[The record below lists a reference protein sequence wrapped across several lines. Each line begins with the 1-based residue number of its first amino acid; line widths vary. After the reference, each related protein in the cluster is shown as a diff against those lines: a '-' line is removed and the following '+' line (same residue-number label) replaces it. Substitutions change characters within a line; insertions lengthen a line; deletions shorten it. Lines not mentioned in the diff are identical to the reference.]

1 MKYLLTILLGISF
14 ACFSQDGALN
24 LTVLNNPTLGPL
36 EVSVFLKGDSTDTWV
51 GVTDEHGQI
60 FSKNLPLGMQT
71 LRFSYLGKDYGTRDF
86 FVQERQL
93 LSTTV
98 LIDTVL
104 AGIDVNSYGHFEIGA
119 GQKMNG
125 NRTIIDG
132 NLAGATI
139 TRADF
144 ARIPVTTGFSNGVYS
159 LCEVK
164 VVSYK
169 VALIDKD
176 GGASGTTISRDDIK
190 HLPTRSAAQM
200 ATTVGGVTSFEGDQ
214 ENIYIRGSRGDASNY
229 YIDGVRVRSMPI
241 VPQSS
246 MNRITVWTGG
256 VPASY
261 GDFTGGIISVESK
274 SYFDLYREWKS
285 DQLRS
290 GRYFSYSAPE
300 PDELNDDLSSSSGVE
315 MTDSEALEVASEP
328 ELTPEQIA
336 QKEREE
342 FIASLEPRISAD
354 RFHAIYENMF
364 LSPKNHPNSTFGLDV
379 DRASWTYVQ
388 NCIDNQIDV
397 QRDAVKMEEMIN
409 AFNYRKVEVPRDEL
423 MHVNVV
429 RSECMW
435 NENSELLSVHLKA
448 MDLPKN
454 LPRKKHNF
462 VFLVDVSGSMSSF
475 NKLPLLKEGLKDFVK
490 TLEEDDMV
498 SIVTYAGYVGVAL
511 EPTSDKQKVLAA
523 LDNLSSGGSTN
534 GMGGVQKAYELAEA
548 NLDTS
553 KNNRIILCTDGDF
566 NVGISNTEE
575 LDAYISEKRG
585 GGIYLTAL
593 GFGMGN
599 YRNDILESLA
609 DRGDG
614 NHFYINSLEES
625 RKVLVEEVGN
635 LLNIARDV
643 KLDVEFDSTMVDWYR
658 LIGYE
663 NRMLQPEDFVDD
675 TKDGGE
681 IGYGHEVVAVY
692 EIQRIHDSLLID
704 NEDRI
709 ANVRLR
715 YKPFEAKSSI
725 ERAYPVYCKDAI
737 ERGRKLNAVV
747 GFGLVLRN
755 SAYSN
760 MLTID
765 DVYNYSLLVT
775 PQNEDDLKLLELIE
789 EYKKGQMGI

>member
-1 MKYLLTILLGISF
+1 MKYLLTLLFGFSLSCF
-14 ACFSQDGALN
+14 AQEGALN
-24 LTVLNNPTLGPL
+24 LTFLNNPTLGPL
-36 EVSVFLKGDSTDTWV
+36 EMSIFLQEDSTETWL
-51 GVTDEHGQI
+51 GVTNEHGQVLTE
-60 FSKNLPLGMQT
+60 NLPLGMQT
-71 LRFSYLGKDYGTRDF
+71 LRFKYLGKDYGTRDF

-104 AGIDVNSYGHFEIGA
+104 AGIDVNEYGNYQIGA
-119 GQKMNG
+119 GGKVGNSRALING
-125 NRTIIDG
+125 NPGR
-132 NLAGATI
+132 TI
-139 TRADF
+139 TRTDIARLPNAGF
-144 ARIPVTTGFSNGVYS
+144 AAEIYS
-159 LCEVK
+159 ISEVA
-164 VVSYK
+164 VVAYS
-169 VALIDKD
+169 VPLISRDA
-176 GGASGTTISRDDIK
+176 GTSGTTINRDDIRNM
-190 HLPTRSAAQM
+190 PTRSPGQM
-200 ATTVGGVTSFEGDQ
+200 ATTVGGVSRFEGDA
-214 ENIYIRGSRGDASNY
+214 NNVCIRGARGDASNY
-229 YIDGVRVRSMPI
+229 YIDGVRVRSLPVI
-241 VPQSS
+241 PQSS
-246 MNRITVWTGG
+246 MNQITVWTGG

-274 SYFDLYREWKS
+274 SYFDLYRAWKS

-290 GRYFSYSAPE
+290 DRYFSYTTPE
-300 PDELNDDLSSSSGVE
+300 PIIE
-315 MTDSEALEVASEP
+315 TPEALEVVAEEVPEP

-336 QKEREE
+336 QKEHEE

-364 LSPKNHPNSTFGLDV
+364 LSPKDHPNSTFGLDV

-388 NCIDNQIDV
+388 NCIDNGIDV

-409 AFNYRKVEVPRDEL
+409 AFNYRKVAVPRGEL

-435 NENSELLSVHLKA
+435 NEESELLSVHLKA
-448 MDLPKN
+448 MDLPKD

-462 VFLVDVSGSMSSF
+462 VFLVDVSGSMSSA
-475 NKLPLLKEGLKDFVK
+475 NKLPLLKEGLKEFVN
-490 TLEEDDMV
+490 TLEEEDVV

-511 EPTSDKQKVLAA
+511 EPTSNKQKVLTA
-523 LDNLSSGGSTN
+523 LDNLNSGGSTN

-566 NVGISNTEE
+566 NVGISSTSE
-575 LDAYISEKRG
+575 LEAYISEKRG

-599 YRNDILESLA
+599 YRSDVLESLA

-614 NHFYINSLEES
+614 NHFYINSLDES

-643 KLDVEFDSTMVDWYR
+643 KLDVEFDSTMVTSYR

-681 IGYGHEVVAVY
+681 IGYSHEVVAVY

-704 NEDRI
+704 NEERI

-715 YKPFEAKSSI
+715 YKPFEAENSI
-725 ERAYPVYCKDAI
+725 ERGYPVYCKDAI
-737 ERGRKLNAVV
+737 ERGRKLNTVV
-747 GFGLVLRN
+747 AFGLVMRN

-760 MLTID
+760 ILSMD
-765 DVYNYSLLVT
+765 DVYNFSLLVK
-775 PQNEDDLKLLELIE
+775 PQNDDDKKLLELIE
-789 EYKKGQMGI
+789 KYKQGLAGI

>member
-1 MKYLLTILLGISF
+1 MKYLITLLFGFSLTCFAQNGALQLTI
-14 ACFSQDGALN
+14 
-24 LTVLNNPTLGPL
+24 LNNPTLGPL
-36 EVSVFLKGDSTDTWV
+36 QLSVFLQEDSTETWV
-51 GVTDEHGQI
+51 GVTNDKGQVMTT
-60 FSKNLPLGMQT
+60 KLPFGMQT
-71 LRFSYLGKDYGTRDF
+71 LRFKYLDKDFGSRDF

-104 AGIDVNSYGHFEIGA
+104 AGIQVNQYGNYEIGA
-119 GQKMNG
+119 GQKMGQTKLING
-125 NRTIIDG
+125 N
-132 NLAGATI
+132 LPLATI
-139 TRADF
+139 TRADI
-144 ARIPVTTGFSNGVYS
+144 ARLPVRSAAGEAYTLS
-159 LCEVK
+159 EVM

-169 VALIDKD
+169 TPLISKD
-176 GGASGTTISRDDIK
+176 GGASKSTIYQDDIRNM
-190 HLPTRSAAQM
+190 PTRSAAEI
-200 ATTVGGVTSFEGDQ
+200 ATTVGGVNMQEGSMLGP
-214 ENIYIRGSRGDASNY
+214 NIRGARSDATNY
-229 YIDGVRVRSMPI
+229 YIDGVRVRSLPV
-241 VPQSS
+241 VPQAS
-246 MNRITVWTGG
+246 MSQITIWTGG

-274 SYFDLYREWKS
+274 SYFDLYRQWKS
-285 DQLRS
+285 DELRS
-290 GRYFSYSAPE
+290 GRYFSYKTPE
-300 PDELNDDLSSSSGVE
+300 PEENTTSKLEEIVPE
-315 MTDSEALEVASEP
+315 VVTEAIPEP
-328 ELTPEQIA
+328 EPTPEEIA
-336 QKEREE
+336 WKKRQEL
-342 FIASLEPRISAD
+342 IASLEPRISAD

-364 LSPKNHPNSTFGLDV
+364 LSPVEHPNSTFGLDV

-388 NCIDNQIDV
+388 NCINRGVEV

-409 AFNYRKVEVPRDEL
+409 AFNYRNVTVPEGEL

-435 NENSELLSVHLKA
+435 NEESELLSVHLKA
-448 MDLPKN
+448 MDLPRN

-462 VFLVDVSGSMSSF
+462 VFLVDVSGSMSSA

-490 TLEEDDMV
+490 TLEEEDVV
-498 SIVTYAGYVGVAL
+498 SIVTYAGHVGVAL
-511 EPTSDKQKVLAA
+511 EPTSDKQKIMAA
-523 LDNLSSGGSTN
+523 LDNLNSGGSTN
-534 GMGGVQKAYELAEA
+534 GMGGVQKAYDLAEA
-548 NLDTS
+548 NLDTA

-566 NVGISNTEE
+566 NVGISNTEDLE
-575 LDAYISEKRG
+575 AYISEKRG
-585 GGIYLTAL
+585 SGIYLTAL

-625 RKVLVEEVGN
+625 RKVLVEQVGN

-643 KLDVEFDSTMVDWYR
+643 KLDVAFDSTMVTSYR

-663 NRMLQPEDFVDD
+663 NRMLQPEDFIDD

-681 IGYGHEVVAVY
+681 IGYSHEVVAVY
-692 EIQRIHDSLLID
+692 EIQRIHDSLLIE

-715 YKPFEAKSSI
+715 YKPFEAESSI
-725 ERAYPVYCKDAI
+725 ERSYPVYCKDPI
-737 ERGRKLNAVV
+737 ERGRKLNTVV

-760 MLTID
+760 NLTMD
-765 DVYNYSLLVT
+765 DVYNYSLHVN
-775 PQNEDDLKLLELIE
+775 PQNGEDEELLELIE
-789 EYKKGQMGI
+789 KYKESKHGI

>member
-1 MKYLLTILLGISF
+1 MKYLLILLFGVSLH
-14 ACFSQDGALN
+14 CFGQEGAIR

-36 EVSVFLKGDSTDTWV
+36 QLSVFLQEDSTETWI
-51 GVTDEHGQI
+51 GATNEHGLVLT
-60 FSKNLPLGMQT
+60 KNLPVGAHT
-71 LRFSYLGKDYGTRDF
+71 LHFRSLDTTYGTRNF
-86 FVQERQL
+86 YVQDRQV
-93 LSTTV
+93 LSSTV

-104 AGIDVNSYGHFEIGA
+104 AGIAINNYGKYEIGA

-125 NRTIIDG
+125 NANGSIRLIDG
-132 NLAGATI
+132 HAPRSTI
-139 TRADF
+139 TRTDV
-144 ARIPVTTGFSNGVYS
+144 ARLPVQSYAGNVYS
-159 LCEVK
+159 IQEVR
-164 VVSYK
+164 VAAYK
-169 VALIDKD
+169 VPLIDKSS
-176 GGASGTTISRDDIK
+176 GGSYTTIQYDDIGNMPK
-190 HLPTRSAAQM
+190 RSAAQM
-200 ATTVGGVTSFEGDQ
+200 ATTIGGVHVTEGTD
-214 ENIYIRGSRGDASNY
+214 NGPHIRGARSDGTVY
-229 YIDGVRVRSMPI
+229 FIDGVRVRSLPVI
-241 VPQSS
+241 PKSS
-246 MNRITVWTGG
+246 MKEVSVWTGG
-256 VPASY
+256 IPANY
-261 GDFTGGIISVESK
+261 GDFTGGVISVESK
-274 SYFDLYREWKS
+274 SYFDLYRQWKS

-290 GRYFSYSAPE
+290 GRNFSYAEPE
-300 PDELNDDLSSSSGVE
+300 SETSEVDKVAQEEPVE
-315 MTDSEALEVASEP
+315 V

-364 LSPKNHPNSTFGLDV
+364 LSPKEHPNSTFGLDV

-388 NCIDNQIDV
+388 NCIDRGVEV

-409 AFNYRKVEVPRDEL
+409 AFNYRRVEVPEGEL

-429 RSECMW
+429 RSECLW
-435 NENSELLSVHLKA
+435 NEESELLSVHLKA
-448 MDLPKN
+448 MDLPRD

-462 VFLVDVSGSMSSF
+462 VFLVDVSGSMSSA
-475 NKLPLLKEGLKDFVK
+475 NKLPLLKEGSKEFVN
-490 TLEEDDMV
+490 TLEEEDVV
-498 SIVTYAGYVGVAL
+498 SIVTYAGHVGVAL
-511 EPTSDKQKVLAA
+511 EPTSDKQSILQA
-523 LDNLSSGGSTN
+523 LDNLNSGGSTN

-548 NLDTS
+548 NLDIA

-566 NVGISNTEE
+566 NVGISNTAE
-575 LDAYISEKRG
+575 LEAYISEKRG

-614 NHFYINSLEES
+614 NHFYINSLQES

-643 KLDVEFDSTMVDWYR
+643 KLDVAFDSSMVTNYR

-681 IGYGHEVVAVY
+681 IGYNHEVVAVY
-692 EIQRIHDSLLID
+692 EIQRIHDSLLVE

-715 YKPFEAKSSI
+715 YKPFEAEKSI

-737 ERGRKLNAVV
+737 ERGRKLNTVV
-747 GFGLVLRN
+747 GFGLVMRN
-755 SAYSN
+755 SAYN
-760 MLTID
+760 NGMTID
-765 DVYNYSLLVT
+765 DIYNLSLLVKS
-775 PQNEDDLKLLELIE
+775 QNEEDKKLLELIE
-789 EYKKGQMGI
+789 TYKKGQIGI